1 MRSPWSAKTT
11 PSSRPPVAWPTC
23 AAAADAVS
31 MRQLLNHTSGIPDNT
46 LEPLVIRYAFPH
58 GRARA
63 WTPRE
68 LVVLIADEPPDSRRR

>member
-1 MRSPWSAKTT
+1 
-11 PSSRPPVAWPTC
+11 
-23 AAAADAVS
+23 

-58 GRARA
+58 GRDRA

-68 LVVLIADEPPDSRRR
+68 LVALIAEEPLDSRRR